1 MNTKYLKSLEYDK
14 IIEKLNTY
22 CKTYIGKEKLSNLLP
37 KFDKS
42 SVLDLLNLT
51 QEASSLIYRKGNIPL
66 SDLPDISINIKALD
80 SSGILSISSLLNI
93 ARFLKISREV
103 KEYFFSSDD
112 IDVSI
117 YPKLYDLFDLIY
129 TNKNTEEKIFSVILD
144 ESTLADNAS
153 SKLASIRRE
162 SKKLEQNIRDKLN
175 SIIHS
180 STYSKYIMEPIVTIR
195 ENRYVIPI
203 KEEYKSQVKG
213 FIHDVSSSGST
224 VFIEPLSVFEL
235 NNEIANLKVE
245 EDIEIE
251 KILAQLSGMLYEYT
265 GLFRNNIDILGD
277 LDIIF
282 AKALYSIDIDG
293 ILPIV
298 NDDKYINLV
307 SARHPLID
315 KNIVV
320 PIDISIG
327 KDYSALVITGPNTGG
342 KTVALKTT
350 GLLLLMAY
358 SGIFIPAKESSSI
371 YVFDNIFVDIG
382 DEQSIQE
389 NLSTFSAHISNI
401 VEITKNVTAES
412 LVLVDELGSGTDPV
426 EGANLAISILKY
438 LFDLGVTSI
447 STTHYQELKN
457 YCLTTNGFQNAS
469 FEFDIDNLKP
479 TYKLLIGIPGKSN
492 AFAISKKLGLN
503 DNILNLASSLMK
515 DNDVS
520 IEELMKSI
528 YDDKIKIEKEKEEI
542 EKNSNQ
548 IEALRKSL
556 ENENTRLQEKQD
568 KILNN
573 AKSEARDIIQS
584 AKDEANAVIKRL
596 NTLNE
601 TSKDNLS
608 TANNI
613 RNELN
618 DSLKDLDANSGGDG
632 INLQTLQALNEKF
645 SLKNNSLNKNRH
657 INNDTNNSSSYNNK
671 GSNLKSNNN
680 LKNNSHSKVTFEKD
694 NTFKSQ
700 NISSEINVIGLN
712 VDEATFM
719 IDKYLDD
726 CSIAKLSTIR
736 IVHGKGTGKLRE
748 GIHKFLK
755 TNPHVKSFRLGTFGE
770 GEMGVTVVELK

>member
-22 CKTYIGKEKLSNLLP
+22 CKTYMGKEKLVTLLP

-51 QEASSLIYRKGNIPL
+51 QESSSLIYRKGNIPL
-66 SDLPDISINIKALD
+66 SDIPDISINIKTLD
-80 SSGILSISSLLNI
+80 SSGILSIPALLNI

-112 IDVSI
+112 INLSV
-117 YPKLYDLFDLIY
+117 YPKLYDLFDSIY
-129 TNKNTEEKIFSVILD
+129 TNKSIEEKIFSVVLD
-144 ESTLADNAS
+144 ENTIADNAS

-203 KEEYKSQVKG
+203 KEEYRSQVKG

-245 EDIEIE
+245 EEIEIE
-251 KILAQLSGMLYEYT
+251 KILAQLSGRLYEYT
-265 GLFRNNIDILGD
+265 QLFKSNIYILGD
-277 LDIIF
+277 LDVIF

-293 ILPIV
+293 VFPAI

-389 NLSTFSAHISNI
+389 NLSTFSSHISNI

-412 LVLVDELGSGTDPV
+412 LVLLDELGSGTDPI

-438 LFDLGVTSI
+438 LFDLGAISI

-457 YCLTTNGFQNAS
+457 YCLTTKGFQNAS

-568 KILNN
+568 KILNA

-608 TANNI
+608 TANNL

-618 DSLKDLDANSGGDG
+618 NSLKNLDANSGGDG
-632 INLQTLQALNEKF
+632 INLQSLQALNEKF
-645 SLKNNSLNKNRH
+645 SLKNSSLKGKN
-657 INNDTNNSSSYNNK
+657 
-671 GSNLKSNNN
+671 
-680 LKNNSHSKVTFEKD
+680 SKVTFEKG

-726 CSIAKLSTIR
+726 CSIAKLSPVR

>member
-22 CKTYIGKEKLSNLLP
+22 CKTYMGKEKLVTLLP

-66 SDLPDISINIKALD
+66 SDIPDISINIKTLD
-80 SSGILSISSLLNI
+80 SSGILSIPALLNI

-112 IDVSI
+112 IDLSV
-117 YPKLYDLFDLIY
+117 YPKLYDLFDSIY
-129 TNKNTEEKIFSVILD
+129 TNKSIEEKIFSVVLD
-144 ESTLADNAS
+144 ENTIADNAS

-203 KEEYKSQVKG
+203 KEEYRAQVKG

-245 EDIEIE
+245 EEIEIE
-251 KILAQLSGMLYEYT
+251 KILAQMSGRLYEYT
-265 GLFRNNIDILGD
+265 QLFRSNIDILGD
-277 LDIIF
+277 LDVIF

-293 ILPIV
+293 VFPAI

-307 SARHPLID
+307 SAMHPLID

-389 NLSTFSAHISNI
+389 NLSTFSSHISNI

-412 LVLVDELGSGTDPV
+412 LVLLDELGSGTDPI

-438 LFDLGVTSI
+438 LFDLGAISI

-457 YCLTTNGFQNAS
+457 YCLTTSGFQNAS

-515 DNDVS
+515 ANDVS

-528 YDDKIKIEKEKEEI
+528 YDNKVKIEKEKEEI
-542 EKNSNQ
+542 KKNSNQ

-568 KILNN
+568 KILND
-573 AKSEARDIIQS
+573 AKSEARDIIQA

-608 TANNI
+608 TANNL

-618 DSLKDLDANSGGDG
+618 DSLKNLDANSEGDG
-632 INLQTLQALNEKF
+632 INLQSLQALNEKF
-645 SLKNNSLNKNRH
+645 
-657 INNDTNNSSSYNNK
+657 
-671 GSNLKSNNN
+671 N
-680 LKNNSHSKVTFEKD
+680 LKNSSLKGKNSKVTFEKG

-726 CSIAKLSTIR
+726 CSISKLSPVR

>member
-22 CKTYIGKEKLSNLLP
+22 CKTYMGKEKLVTLLP

-66 SDLPDISINIKALD
+66 SDIPDISINIKTLD
-80 SSGILSISSLLNI
+80 SSGILSIPALLNI

-112 IDVSI
+112 IDLSV
-117 YPKLYDLFDLIY
+117 YPKLYDLFDSIY
-129 TNKNTEEKIFSVILD
+129 TNKSIEEKIFSVVLD
-144 ESTLADNAS
+144 ENTIADNAS

-203 KEEYKSQVKG
+203 KEEYRAQVKG

-245 EDIEIE
+245 EEIEIE
-251 KILAQLSGMLYEYT
+251 KILAQLSGRLYEYT
-265 GLFRNNIDILGD
+265 QLFKSNIYILGD
-277 LDIIF
+277 LDVIF

-293 ILPIV
+293 VFPAI

-389 NLSTFSAHISNI
+389 NLSTFSSHISYI

-412 LVLVDELGSGTDPV
+412 LVLLDELGSGTDPI

-438 LFDLGVTSI
+438 LFDLGAISI

-457 YCLTTNGFQNAS
+457 YCLTTKGFQNAS

-568 KILNN
+568 KILNA

-608 TANNI
+608 TANNL

-618 DSLKDLDANSGGDG
+618 NSLKNLDANSGGDG
-632 INLQTLQALNEKF
+632 INLQSLQALNEKF
-645 SLKNNSLNKNRH
+645 SLKNSSLKGKN
-657 INNDTNNSSSYNNK
+657 
-671 GSNLKSNNN
+671 
-680 LKNNSHSKVTFEKD
+680 SKVTFEKG

-726 CSIAKLSTIR
+726 CSIAKLSPVR

>member
-22 CKTYIGKEKLSNLLP
+22 CKTYMGKEKLVTLLP

-42 SVLDLLNLT
+42 SVLDLLNFT
-51 QEASSLIYRKGNIPL
+51 QESSSLIYRKGNIPL
-66 SDLPDISINIKALD
+66 SDIPDISINIKTLD
-80 SSGILSISSLLNI
+80 SSGILSIPALLNI

-112 IDVSI
+112 IDLSV
-117 YPKLYDLFDLIY
+117 YPKLYDLFDSIY
-129 TNKNTEEKIFSVILD
+129 TNKSIEEKIFSVVLD
-144 ESTLADNAS
+144 ENTIADNAS

-203 KEEYKSQVKG
+203 KEEYRAQVKG

-245 EDIEIE
+245 EEIEIE
-251 KILAQLSGMLYEYT
+251 KILAQLSGRLYEYT
-265 GLFRNNIDILGD
+265 QLFKSNIYILGD
-277 LDIIF
+277 LDVIF

-293 ILPIV
+293 VFPAI

-389 NLSTFSAHISNI
+389 NLSTFSSHISNI

-412 LVLVDELGSGTDPV
+412 LVLLDELGSGTDPI

-438 LFDLGVTSI
+438 LFDLGAISI

-457 YCLTTNGFQNAS
+457 YCLTTSGFQNAS

-515 DNDVS
+515 ANDVS

-528 YDDKIKIEKEKEEI
+528 YDNKVKIEKEKEEI
-542 EKNSNQ
+542 KKNSNQ

-568 KILNN
+568 KILND
-573 AKSEARDIIQS
+573 AKSEARDIIQA

-608 TANNI
+608 TANNL

-618 DSLKDLDANSGGDG
+618 DSLKNLDANSEGDG
-632 INLQTLQALNEKF
+632 INLQSLQALNEKF
-645 SLKNNSLNKNRH
+645 
-657 INNDTNNSSSYNNK
+657 
-671 GSNLKSNNN
+671 N
-680 LKNNSHSKVTFEKD
+680 LKNSSLKGKNSKVTFEKG

-726 CSIAKLSTIR
+726 CSIAKLSPVR

>member
-22 CKTYIGKEKLSNLLP
+22 CKTYMGKEKLVTLLP

-66 SDLPDISINIKALD
+66 SDIPDISINIKTLD
-80 SSGILSISSLLNI
+80 SSGILSIPALLNI

-112 IDVSI
+112 IDLSV
-117 YPKLYDLFDLIY
+117 YPKLYDLFDSIY
-129 TNKNTEEKIFSVILD
+129 TNKSIEEKIFSVVLD
-144 ESTLADNAS
+144 ENTIADNAS

-203 KEEYKSQVKG
+203 KEEYRAQVKG

-245 EDIEIE
+245 EEIEIE
-251 KILAQLSGMLYEYT
+251 KILAQLSGRLYEYT
-265 GLFRNNIDILGD
+265 QLFRSNIDILGD
-277 LDIIF
+277 LDVIF

-293 ILPIV
+293 VFPAI

-307 SARHPLID
+307 SAMHPLID

-389 NLSTFSAHISNI
+389 NLSTFSSHISNI

-412 LVLVDELGSGTDPV
+412 LVLLDELGSGTDPI

-438 LFDLGVTSI
+438 LFDLGAISI

-457 YCLTTNGFQNAS
+457 YCLTTSGFQNAS

-515 DNDVS
+515 ANDVS

-528 YDDKIKIEKEKEEI
+528 YDNKVKIEKEKEEI
-542 EKNSNQ
+542 KKNSNQ

-608 TANNI
+608 TANNL

-618 DSLKDLDANSGGDG
+618 DSLKNLDANSEGDG
-632 INLQTLQALNEKF
+632 INLQSLQALNEKF
-645 SLKNNSLNKNRH
+645 
-657 INNDTNNSSSYNNK
+657 
-671 GSNLKSNNN
+671 N
-680 LKNNSHSKVTFEKD
+680 LKNSSLKGKNSKVTFEKG

-726 CSIAKLSTIR
+726 CSIAKLSPVR